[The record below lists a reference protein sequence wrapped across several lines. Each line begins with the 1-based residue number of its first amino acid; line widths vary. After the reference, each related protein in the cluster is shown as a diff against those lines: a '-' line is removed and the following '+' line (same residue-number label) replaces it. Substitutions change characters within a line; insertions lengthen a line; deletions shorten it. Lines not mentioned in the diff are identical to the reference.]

1 MANPI
6 EQFTIRPLVEI
17 NLGGLDATFT
27 NSSAFMVLTVVSVF
41 FVVFLGSA
49 GGYGFSKF
57 RFFGRKALIVLMLV
71 TITFPIA
78 AILIPVFIIE
88 LGLGINDTLL
98 GLILPN
104 IAVNVPFAI
113 FIMQA
118 IYKGIPDELVDSAE
132 IDGCGPFRTWF
143 SIMLPIS
150 KNGLLVVTILT
161 FGIVWGE
168 FPLAMTLSSS
178 SRSYPLAVGLTFL
191 RDEYWNFG
199 IMSAVILLAIIPPV
213 IVFLVFRRY
222 FQQGVAIG
230 AVKG

>member
-1 MANPI
+1 VDNFRQIAYSGI
-6 EQFTIRPLVEI
+6 KLWAFYR
-17 NLGGLDATFT
+17 
-27 NSSAFMVLTVVSVF
+27 NSVILTVASVLA
-41 FVVFLGSA
+41 VVFLGSA

-57 RFFGRKALIVLMLV
+57 RFFGRRALIVLMLV
-71 TITFPIA
+71 TITFPLA
-78 AILIPVFIIE
+78 AILIPVFILE
-88 LGLGINDTLL
+88 LALGINDTLP

-132 IDGCGPFRTWF
+132 IDGCGPFRTWLR
-143 SIMLPIS
+143 IMLPVS
-150 KNGLLVVTILT
+150 KNGLLVVAILT

-178 SRSYPLAVGLTFL
+178 ARSYPLAVGLTFL
-191 RDEYWNFG
+191 RDEYWHFG
-199 IMSAVILLAIIPPV
+199 VMSAVILLAIIPPV
-213 IVFLVFRRY
+213 IVFLIFRRY
-222 FQQGVAIG
+222 FQRGVAIG